1 MRSSD
6 WESQIFEKKQ
16 NKTKQNKKTKNKN
29 KQKTKKIEDWNLG
42 STRLNQVQ
50 YEGFGQFIEFGS
62 KVFFEIAYND
72 A

>member
-42 STRLNQVQ
+42 STSLNQV
-50 YEGFGQFIEFGS
+50 
-62 KVFFEIAYND
+62 
-72 A
+72 